1 MNWLSQLNGILF
13 LCHTLNKIAKEV
25 YSLLL
30 FCQGLISKTG
40 FCSYVIHQTKWQK
53 KVYSL
58 LMICRQFCCKRGL
71 IFVIDLQGLAQPG
84 PGSTNMP
91 YDRVQHSLGQ
101 AVPICLMAGSSTAW
115 AWHKFWEFLDL
126 KTQNFTLKSQE
137 FGGFFNQ
144 IYIFDCLGRN

>member
-91 YDRVQHSLGQ
+91 YDRV
-101 AVPICLMAGSSTAW
+101 
-115 AWHKFWEFLDL
+115 
-126 KTQNFTLKSQE
+126 
-137 FGGFFNQ
+137 
-144 IYIFDCLGRN
+144 